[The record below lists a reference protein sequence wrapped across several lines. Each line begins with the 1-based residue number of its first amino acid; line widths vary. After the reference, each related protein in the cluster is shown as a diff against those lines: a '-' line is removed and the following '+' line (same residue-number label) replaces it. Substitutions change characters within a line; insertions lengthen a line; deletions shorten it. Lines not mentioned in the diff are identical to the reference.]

1 MKNIFILSV
10 AFSLMALLVN
20 APIAEASTIESAV
33 KNLDSSLNQL
43 ITAKDEVISG
53 GQLTP
58 EEDLAFRK
66 KVVNNALILSL
77 KEIEDIRAKFDT
89 LKFSDKSVEN
99 SIKKQ
104 YVGDLGQFEAY
115 YRNLQ
120 GKLDKESD
128 VEKIK
133 DAARE
138 AKIYREETY
147 SPVISKALEFIL
159 TFQTDKLVSSAD
171 IRYGKIETDI
181 KKLERANFIE
191 PGFFGHQMSESKKM
205 ISDARDLVDKSKAV
219 VTKAEE
225 KDKSVDEKDA
235 EDTEAKKNIT
245 PTPRELCEA
254 ALVNLKSGYGIFV
267 DISGS
272 VKKILKL

>member
-1 MKNIFILSV
+1 MKNIFILPI
-10 AFSLMALLVN
+10 AFSLLGLIMIT
-20 APIAEASTIESAV
+20 PIAEASTMESAV

-43 ITAKDEVISG
+43 ITAKDDVISG
-53 GQLTP
+53 GQLSP

-77 KEIEDIRAKFDT
+77 KEIEDMRAKFDT
-89 LKFSDKSVEN
+89 LKFSDKSTEL
-99 SIKKQ
+99 SLKKQ
-104 YVGDLGQFEAY
+104 YVADLGEFEAY
-115 YRNLQ
+115 YRDLQ
-120 GKLDKESD
+120 GKLDKEND

-171 IRYGKIETDI
+171 IRYGKIENDI

-191 PGFFGHQMSESKKM
+191 PGFFGHQMSESKKL
-205 ISDARDLVDKSKAV
+205 ISDARNLVDRSKMI
-219 VTKAEE
+219 VTGAETE
-225 KDKSVDEKDA
+225 DKSEDKNTD
-235 EDTEAKKNIT
+235 DTEIKKNIT

-254 ALVNLKSGYGIFV
+254 ALVNLKSGYSIFV